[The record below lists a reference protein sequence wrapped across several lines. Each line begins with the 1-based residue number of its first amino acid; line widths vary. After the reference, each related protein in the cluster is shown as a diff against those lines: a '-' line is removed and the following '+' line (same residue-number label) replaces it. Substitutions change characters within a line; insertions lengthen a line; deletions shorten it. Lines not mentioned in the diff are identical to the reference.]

1 MEKWLR
7 TKALTVL
14 VELSNNT
21 TNGVEALEEFA
32 KYTGRKD
39 SQDMLYYLF
48 KNVADHVRYV
58 TQNPDIEDDLNE
70 IRFHI

>member
-48 KNVADHVRYV
+48 KTVADHVRYV
-58 TQNPDIEDDLNE
+58 TQNPDIEDDINE
-70 IRFHI
+70 IRYHT